1 MKKNSINLLINR
13 EDYQKY
19 ENLFERLKLSATF
32 LAIILTILFLY
43 FFISVKNKFKVYEKM
58 NLDKKSYLE
67 LLKNRRRDEAKINY
81 IKKKYIDL
89 KNFMK
94 EDASSVTYY
103 EVLSNAIS
111 DSSESATLKSLEVDK
126 TRNTNFTITFTIFEK
141 MVDFLKFAES
151 EVFLS
156 NFESISL
163 KNLIIIGNKN
173 DSQNYE
179 LSFTGQFVQVK
190 TANNYEK

>member
-1 MKKNSINLLINR
+1 MKKNSINLLVNR

-81 IKKKYIDL
+81 IEKKYIDL

-126 TRNTNFTITFTIFEK
+126 TRNTNFTIAFSMFEK
-141 MVDFLKFAES
+141 MMDFLKFAES

-163 KNLIIIGNKN
+163 KNLIITWDKNKN
-173 DSQNYE
+173 ENYE
-179 LSFTGQFVQVK
+179 LSFSGQFAQVK
-190 TANNYEK
+190 ATNNHEK